1 MLILKCS
8 AGKNCCV
15 AIVVGSNN
23 MWKAKIKRIKIGF
36 SAYFWNIWYIYQIL
50 YIIIL
55 LYFDIFTKYSAHA
68 QWHLCCD
75 VSFIRDFAFTHRVF
89 GGKICHVWR
98 RQDDAGLLRVIRR
111 AFLFKK
117 YPLIL
122 PFNDWLVLEIIIQW
136 TGKTILW

>member
-1 MLILKCS
+1 LIFLLILKCS

-36 SAYFWNIWYIYQIL
+36 SA
-50 YIIIL
+50 
-55 LYFDIFTKYSAHA
+55 KYSAHA
-68 QWHLCCD
+68 QWHLWRQFHT
-75 VSFIRDFAFTHRVF
+75 FIRDFAFTHRVF

-98 RQDDAGLLRVIRR
+98 RQDDAALLRVIRR

-117 YPLIL
+117 CPLIL